1 MKIYSMT
8 ATFGKLQNETLVLQ
22 PGLTVIE
29 APNEWGK
36 STWCAFLQAM
46 LYGINTREQTKT
58 GFLADKE
65 HYAPWS
71 GSPMSGR
78 MDICWNGRDITI
90 ERRNKGRGVFND
102 FKGYET
108 ASGVPVPELT
118 AANCGQMLRGV
129 EQSVFARAGFIRLKD
144 LPVTQDESLRRRLNS
159 LVTTGDES
167 DNSDDLAQKLKDLK
181 NRCRFNK
188 SGLLPQAEAQRKEL
202 EDKLREQEML
212 NQQVQNLENRET
224 ELKGYA
230 KQLQNH
236 KQALDYAQNQNFA
249 GKLAMAKA
257 QLEIADDRV
266 QNLETL
272 CAQMP
277 NPKMLELKKL
287 QIQQLKEKQDALQM
301 EIQLQP
307 PAPTQPPVPPQFQGV
322 APRQAVTQAQTDAE
336 EFQHLVTG
344 IKRPSPVLWI
354 VGLLMLLAGIVLMVT
369 AHIPVV
375 LISGVILT
383 LLGFILWFDRINKNK
398 NAETQARMLAR
409 RYSPIEPSQWAAEAK
424 VYADA
429 QAHYEEE
436 LNNYRNH
443 MHQLDLRLK
452 AIYSQVETMT
462 GGKSAMHYEQELDE
476 ALAQQRSYGDALRER
491 SRLEE
496 MVNTLASSQ
505 DEVLPPEQPDALT
518 YDMPTTLRMLSD
530 VQQEQ
535 RQLHQRLGQYQGRM
549 EAMGDPTALRAE
561 LSKVLQQ
568 IDKLEKVY
576 AAAAFAQ
583 QTLLEAKL
591 ELQRRFAPRISQRAQ
606 ELFGKLTGG
615 RYERIT
621 LGEDFSV
628 SAAAQG
634 ENTLY
639 GTLWRS
645 DGTVDQLY
653 LALRL
658 AVAEELTPEAPLVL
672 DDAFVRFDDQ
682 RLAQAV
688 QILQQTGETKQV
700 ILFTCQSR
708 ENKIMEELL

>member
-102 FKGYET
+102 FKAYET

-118 AANCGQMLRGV
+118 AANCGQMLLGV

-322 APRQAVTQAQTDAE
+322 APRQAVSQAQTDAE
-336 EFQHLVTG
+336 EFQYLVTG

>member
-102 FKGYET
+102 FKAYET

-118 AANCGQMLRGV
+118 AANCGQMLLGV
-129 EQSVFARAGFIRLKD
+129 EQSVFARAGFIRFKD
-144 LPVTQDESLRRRLNS
+144 LPVTHDESLRRRLNS

-257 QLEIADDRV
+257 QLEIAADRV

-322 APRQAVTQAQTDAE
+322 APRQAVSQAQTDAE
-336 EFQHLVTG
+336 AFQHLVTG

-443 MHQLDLRLK
+443 MHQLELRLK

>member
-102 FKGYET
+102 FKAYET

-118 AANCGQMLRGV
+118 AANCGQMLLGV

-322 APRQAVTQAQTDAE
+322 APRQAVSQAQTDAE
-336 EFQHLVTG
+336 AFQHLVTG

-383 LLGFILWFDRINKNK
+383 LLGFILWLDRINKNK

>member
-71 GSPMSGR
+71 GAPMSGR
-78 MDICWNGRDITI
+78 MDICWNSRDITI

-102 FKGYET
+102 FKAYET

-118 AANCGQMLRGV
+118 AANCGQMLLGV

-212 NQQVQNLENRET
+212 NQQVQSLENRET

-322 APRQAVTQAQTDAE
+322 APRQAVSQAQTDAE
-336 EFQHLVTG
+336 EFQYLVTG

-443 MHQLDLRLK
+443 MHQLELRLK

-653 LALRL
+653 LVLRL

-682 RLAQAV
+682 RLAQAM

>member
-8 ATFGKLQNETLVLQ
+8 ATFGKLNNETLTLR
-22 PGLTVIE
+22 PGLSVIE

-71 GSPMSGR
+71 GAPMSGR
-78 MDICWNGRDITI
+78 MDISWNGRDITI

-102 FKGYET
+102 FKAYET
-108 ASGVPVPELT
+108 QSGVPVAELT
-118 AANCGQMLRGV
+118 AANCGQMLLGV

-167 DNSDDLAQKLKDLK
+167 DHSDDLAQRLKDLK

-188 SGLLPQAEAQRKEL
+188 SGLLPQAEAQYQEL
-202 EDKLREQEML
+202 AEKLREQEAL
-212 NQQVQNLENRET
+212 QQQIVTLENRQEQ
-224 ELKGYA
+224 LKTYA
-230 KQLQNH
+230 GKLQNH

-257 QLEIADDRV
+257 QLEIADERV
-266 QNLETL
+266 RNLEVL
-272 CAQMP
+272 CAQVP

-307 PAPTQPPVPPQFQGV
+307 PAPAAPAAPPQFQGV
-322 APRQAVTQAQTDAE
+322 APQLAVEQAKADE
-336 EFQHLVTG
+336 KEFEKLLAGRKKLSIWEIAVC
-344 IKRPSPVLWI
+344 VLI
-354 VGLLMLLAGIVLMVT
+354 LLAGIVAFAVSKNILCL
-369 AHIPVV
+369 VV
-375 LISGVILT
+375 GLFAVP
-383 LLGFILWFDRINKNK
+383 LLAVLAVLRGNKNK
-398 NAETQARMLAR
+398 HLQTQARLLAR
-409 RYSPIEPSQWAAEAK
+409 RYSPIEPSQWAVEAK

-429 QAHYEEE
+429 QTHYEEE
-436 LNNYRNH
+436 LNDYRKH
-443 MHQLDLRLK
+443 IHQLEMRLK
-452 AIYSQVETMT
+452 AIYSQVEAMT
-462 GGKSAMHYEQELDE
+462 GGKSAMHYEQELDS
-476 ALAQQRSYGDALRER
+476 ALAQQRSYADAVRER

-496 MVNTLASSQ
+496 MVGTLASSR
-505 DEVLPPEQPDALT
+505 EEILPPQQPDELE
-518 YDMPTTLRMLSD
+518 YDLPTTLRLLSD

-535 RQLHQRLGQYQGRM
+535 RQLHQRLGQHQGRM
-549 EAMGDPTALRAE
+549 EALGDPSVLRAE
-561 LSKVLQQ
+561 LATVQKRIAQ
-568 IDKLEKVY
+568 LEKIH
-576 AAAAFAQ
+576 AATVFAQ

-606 ELFGKLTGG
+606 ELFGRLTGG

-621 LGEDFSV
+621 LGEDFSL
-628 SAAAQG
+628 SAAAEG

-658 AVAEELTPEAPLVL
+658 AVAEELTPDAPLVL

-682 RLAQAV
+682 RLARAME
-688 QILQQTGETKQV
+688 ILKQTAEDKQV

-708 ENKIMEELL
+708 EKQWMEEP

>member
-102 FKGYET
+102 FKAYET

-118 AANCGQMLRGV
+118 AANCGQMLLGV

-322 APRQAVTQAQTDAE
+322 APRQAVSQAQTDAE

-443 MHQLDLRLK
+443 MHQLELRLK

>member
-1 MKIYSMT
+1 MRIYSMS
-8 ATFGKLQNETLVLQ
+8 ATFGKLSNETLTLQ
-22 PGLTVIE
+22 PGLNIIE

-71 GSPMSGR
+71 GAPMSGR

-90 ERRNKGRGVFND
+90 ERRSKGRGVFND
-102 FKGYET
+102 FKAYET

-118 AANCGQMLRGV
+118 AANCGGVLLGV

-167 DNSDDLAQKLKDLK
+167 GCSDALAQKLKDLK
-181 NRCRFNK
+181 NHCRFNK
-188 SGLLPQAEAQRKEL
+188 SGLLPQAEAQRRELTEKLAEL
-202 EDKLREQEML
+202 EALQQQIAGLEQRQES
-212 NQQVQNLENRET
+212 
-224 ELKGYA
+224 LKDYLS
-230 KQLQNH
+230 KLQNH

-257 QLEIADDRV
+257 QLEIAQERV
-266 QNLETL
+266 ENLETL

-307 PAPTQPPVPPQFQGV
+307 PAPAQPPVPPQFQGV
-322 APRQAVTQAQTDAE
+322 APQQVVAQSQTDAE
-336 EFQHLVTG
+336 EFQRLMASV
-344 IKRPSPVLWI
+344 KRPSPVLWI

-369 AHIPVV
+369 AHIPIV
-375 LISGVILT
+375 LILGVICT
-383 LLGFILWFDRINKNK
+383 LLGFILWFDRGNKNK
-398 NAETQARMLAR
+398 NAQTQAKILAR
-409 RYSPIEPSQWAAEAK
+409 RYSPIEPEQWAVEAK
-424 VYADA
+424 AYADA
-429 QAHYEEE
+429 WAHYEEE
-436 LNNYRNH
+436 LNDYRNNL
-443 MHQLDLRLK
+443 HQLDMRLK
-452 AIYSQVETMT
+452 AIYSQVEVMT
-462 GGKSAMHYEQELDE
+462 GGKSAMHYEQELDT
-476 ALAQQRSYGDALRER
+476 ALAQQRSYADAVRER

-496 MVNTLASSQ
+496 MVHTLAASR
-505 DEVLPPEQPDALT
+505 EEILPPRQPDTLDM
-518 YDMPTTLRMLSD
+518 DMPTTLRLLSD

-535 RQLHQRLGQYQGRM
+535 RQLHQRLGQYQGRQ
-549 EAMGDPTALRAE
+549 EALGDPESLRRE
-561 LSKVLQQ
+561 LSAVQTRITQ
-568 IDKLEKVY
+568 LEKIYDATV
-576 AAAAFAQ
+576 FAQ

-606 ELFGKLTGG
+606 ELFGKLTNG

-621 LGEDFSV
+621 LGEDFSL
-628 SAAAQG
+628 SAAAEG

-672 DDAFVRFDDQ
+672 DDAFVRFDDR
-682 RLAQAV
+682 RLAQALE
-688 QILQQTGETKQV
+688 ILKETSENKQV
-700 ILFTCQSR
+700 ILFTCHSR
-708 ENKIMEELL
+708 EKELMEEA

>member
-1 MKIYSMT
+1 
-8 ATFGKLQNETLVLQ
+8 
-22 PGLTVIE
+22 
-29 APNEWGK
+29 
-36 STWCAFLQAM
+36 M
-46 LYGINTREQTKT
+46 L
-58 GFLADKE
+58 L
-65 HYAPWS
+65 
-71 GSPMSGR
+71 
-78 MDICWNGRDITI
+78 
-90 ERRNKGRGVFND
+90 
-102 FKGYET
+102 
-108 ASGVPVPELT
+108 
-118 AANCGQMLRGV
+118 GV

-322 APRQAVTQAQTDAE
+322 APRQAVSQAQTDAE
-336 EFQHLVTG
+336 EFQYLVTG

-383 LLGFILWFDRINKNK
+383 LLGFILWCDRINKNT

-409 RYSPIEPSQWAAEAK
+409 RYSPIEPANGRQ
-424 VYADA
+424 
-429 QAHYEEE
+429 
-436 LNNYRNH
+436 R
-443 MHQLDLRLK
+443 
-452 AIYSQVETMT
+452 
-462 GGKSAMHYEQELDE
+462 
-476 ALAQQRSYGDALRER
+476 QRS
-491 SRLEE
+491 
-496 MVNTLASSQ
+496 
-505 DEVLPPEQPDALT
+505 
-518 YDMPTTLRMLSD
+518 MLMF
-530 VQQEQ
+530 
-535 RQLHQRLGQYQGRM
+535 RHTMR
-549 EAMGDPTALRAE
+549 
-561 LSKVLQQ
+561 K
-568 IDKLEKVY
+568 
-576 AAAAFAQ
+576 
-583 QTLLEAKL
+583 
-591 ELQRRFAPRISQRAQ
+591 
-606 ELFGKLTGG
+606 
-615 RYERIT
+615 
-621 LGEDFSV
+621 
-628 SAAAQG
+628 
-634 ENTLY
+634 N
-639 GTLWRS
+639 
-645 DGTVDQLY
+645 
-653 LALRL
+653 
-658 AVAEELTPEAPLVL
+658 
-672 DDAFVRFDDQ
+672 
-682 RLAQAV
+682 
-688 QILQQTGETKQV
+688 
-700 ILFTCQSR
+700 
-708 ENKIMEELL
+708 

>member
-1 MKIYSMT
+1 M
-8 ATFGKLQNETLVLQ
+8 
-22 PGLTVIE
+22 
-29 APNEWGK
+29 
-36 STWCAFLQAM
+36 
-46 LYGINTREQTKT
+46 
-58 GFLADKE
+58 
-65 HYAPWS
+65 
-71 GSPMSGR
+71 
-78 MDICWNGRDITI
+78 
-90 ERRNKGRGVFND
+90 
-102 FKGYET
+102 
-108 ASGVPVPELT
+108 
-118 AANCGQMLRGV
+118 
-129 EQSVFARAGFIRLKD
+129 KD

-212 NQQVQNLENRET
+212 NQQVQSLENRET

-307 PAPTQPPVPPQFQGV
+307 PAPDQPPVPPQFQGV
-322 APRQAVTQAQTDAE
+322 APRQAVSQAQTDAE

-424 VYADA
+424 VYADV

-443 MHQLDLRLK
+443 MHQLELRLK

-549 EAMGDPTALRAE
+549 EALGDPISLRTE
-561 LSKVLQQ
+561 LSKVLQR

-576 AAAAFAQ
+576 AAVVFAQ

-682 RLAQAV
+682 RLAQAM

>member
-102 FKGYET
+102 FKAYET

-118 AANCGQMLRGV
+118 AANCGQMLLGV

-322 APRQAVTQAQTDAE
+322 APRQAVSQAQTDAE
-336 EFQHLVTG
+336 AFQHLVTG

>member
-8 ATFGKLQNETLVLQ
+8 ATFGKLNNETLTLQ
-22 PGLTVIE
+22 PGLSVIE

-71 GSPMSGR
+71 GAPMSGR

-102 FKGYET
+102 FKAYET
-108 ASGVPVPELT
+108 ASGVTVPELT
-118 AANCGQMLRGV
+118 AVNCGQTLLGV

-167 DNSDDLAQKLKDLK
+167 DHADDLEKKLKDLK

-188 SGLLPQAEAQRKEL
+188 SGLLPQAETQYKEL
-202 EDKLREQEML
+202 TEKLREQEAL
-212 NQQVQNLENRET
+212 QQQIGNLESRQEDI
-224 ELKGYA
+224 KA
-230 KQLQNH
+230 HVRKLQNH

-307 PAPTQPPVPPQFQGV
+307 PAPIPPAVPPQFQGI
-322 APRQAVTQAQTDAE
+322 APQMAVQQAQADAK
-336 EFQHLVTG
+336 EFATLLAGRKKLSVWEIAG
-344 IKRPSPVLWI
+344 CVLI
-354 VGLLMLLAGIVLMVT
+354 LLAGIVAYAALKS
-369 AHIPVV
+369 IPCLVV
-375 LISGVILT
+375 GLIAV
-383 LLGFILWFDRINKNK
+383 LLLPVLAVLRNNKNK
-398 NAETQARMLAR
+398 HLETQARMIAR
-409 RYSPIEPSQWAAEAK
+409 RYSPIEPNQWAAEAK

-429 QAHYEEE
+429 QEHYEEE
-436 LNNYRNH
+436 LSDYRNR
-443 MHQLDLRLK
+443 MHQLEMRLK

-462 GGKSAMHYEQELDE
+462 GGKSALHYEQELEE
-476 ALAQQRSYGDALRER
+476 ALAQQRSYADAVRER

-496 MVNTLASSQ
+496 TVSTLASSHE
-505 DEVLPPEQPDALT
+505 EVLPPEFPDELDL
-518 YDMPTTLRMLSD
+518 DMPTTLRLLSD
-530 VQQEQ
+530 AQQEQ

-549 EAMGDPTALRAE
+549 EALGD
-561 LSKVLQQ
+561 LQSLEEERSRVSQ
-568 IDKLEKVY
+568 RIAQLEKIHD
-576 AAAAFAQ
+576 AAVFAQ

-606 ELFGKLTGG
+606 ELFGKLTNG
-615 RYERIT
+615 RYGRIT
-621 LGEDFSV
+621 LGEDFSL
-628 SAAAQG
+628 SAAATG

-658 AVAEELTPEAPLVL
+658 AVAEELTPDAPLVL
-672 DDAFVRFDDQ
+672 DDAFVRFDDV
-682 RLAQAV
+682 RLAKAME
-688 QILQQTGETKQV
+688 ILKETSKDKQV

-708 ENKIMEELL
+708 EKTWMEEQE

>member
-102 FKGYET
+102 FKAYET

-118 AANCGQMLRGV
+118 AANCGQMLLGV

-322 APRQAVTQAQTDAE
+322 APRQAVSQAQTDAE

-409 RYSPIEPSQWAAEAK
+409 RYSPIEPDQWAAEAK
-424 VYADA
+424 VYADV

-443 MHQLDLRLK
+443 MHQLELRLK

-518 YDMPTTLRMLSD
+518 YDMPTT
-530 VQQEQ
+530 
-535 RQLHQRLGQYQGRM
+535 
-549 EAMGDPTALRAE
+549 
-561 LSKVLQQ
+561 
-568 IDKLEKVY
+568 
-576 AAAAFAQ
+576 
-583 QTLLEAKL
+583 
-591 ELQRRFAPRISQRAQ
+591 
-606 ELFGKLTGG
+606 
-615 RYERIT
+615 
-621 LGEDFSV
+621 
-628 SAAAQG
+628 
-634 ENTLY
+634 
-639 GTLWRS
+639 
-645 DGTVDQLY
+645 
-653 LALRL
+653 
-658 AVAEELTPEAPLVL
+658 
-672 DDAFVRFDDQ
+672 
-682 RLAQAV
+682 
-688 QILQQTGETKQV
+688 
-700 ILFTCQSR
+700 
-708 ENKIMEELL
+708 

>member
-8 ATFGKLQNETLVLQ
+8 ATFGKLNNETLTLR
-22 PGLTVIE
+22 PGLSVIE

-71 GSPMSGR
+71 GAPMSGR
-78 MDICWNGRDITI
+78 MDISWNGRDITI

-102 FKGYET
+102 FKAYET
-108 ASGVPVPELT
+108 VSGIPVPELT
-118 AANCGQMLRGV
+118 AANCGQMLLGV

-159 LVTTGDES
+159 LVTTGDDS
-167 DNSDDLAQKLKDLK
+167 GLSDDLAQKLKDLK

-188 SGLLPQAEAQRKEL
+188 SGLLPQAEAQCREL
-202 EDKLREQEML
+202 EDKLREQEAL
-212 NQQVQNLENRET
+212 QQQIVTLENRQEQ
-224 ELKGYA
+224 LKTYA
-230 KQLQNH
+230 GKLQNH

-257 QLEIADDRV
+257 QLEIAEERV

-277 NPKMLELKKL
+277 TPKMLELKKL
-287 QIQQLKEKQDALQM
+287 QIQQLKEKQEALQM
-301 EIQLQP
+301 EIQMQP
-307 PAPTQPPVPPQFQGV
+307 PVPAQPPVPPQFQGV

-336 EFQHLVTG
+336 EFQRLMAS

-369 AHIPVV
+369 AHIPIV
-375 LISGVILT
+375 LILGAILT

-409 RYSPIEPSQWAAEAK
+409 RYSPIEPSQWAVEAK
-424 VYADA
+424 VYADT
-429 QAHYEEE
+429 QTHYEEE
-436 LNNYRNH
+436 LSDYRKYI
-443 MHQLDLRLK
+443 HQLEMRLK
-452 AIYSQVETMT
+452 AIYNQVEAMT

-476 ALAQQRSYGDALRER
+476 ALAQQRSYADAVRER

-496 MVNTLASSQ
+496 MVSTLASSR
-505 DEVLPPEQPDALT
+505 EEILPPQQPDELE
-518 YDMPTTLRMLSD
+518 YDLPTTLRLLSD

-549 EAMGDPTALRAE
+549 EALGDPSGLQAE
-561 LSKVLQQ
+561 LASVRKR
-568 IDKLEKVY
+568 IGELEKIH
-576 AAAAFAQ
+576 AATLLAQ

-591 ELQRRFAPRISQRAQ
+591 ELQRRFAPRISRRAQ
-606 ELFGKLTGG
+606 ELFGRLTGG

-621 LGEDFSV
+621 LGEDFSL
-628 SAAAQG
+628 SAAAEG

-658 AVAEELTPEAPLVL
+658 AVAEELTPDAPLVL
-672 DDAFVRFDDQ
+672 DDAFVRFDDC
-682 RLAQAV
+682 RLTQAM
-688 QILQQTGETKQV
+688 QILKEASEGKQV
-700 ILFTCQSR
+700 ILFTCQGR
-708 ENKIMEELL
+708 EKQWMEEQ

>member
-102 FKGYET
+102 FKAYET

-118 AANCGQMLRGV
+118 AANCGQMLLGV

-322 APRQAVTQAQTDAE
+322 APRQAVSQAQTDAE
-336 EFQHLVTG
+336 EFQYLVTG

-443 MHQLDLRLK
+443 MHQLELRLK

>member
-102 FKGYET
+102 FKAYET

-118 AANCGQMLRGV
+118 AANCGQMLLGV

-322 APRQAVTQAQTDAE
+322 APRQAVSQAQTDAE

>member
-102 FKGYET
+102 FKAYET

-118 AANCGQMLRGV
+118 AANCGQMLLGV

-287 QIQQLKEKQDALQM
+287 QMIKLWKLIMTMKVMDLK
-301 EIQLQP
+301 
-307 PAPTQPPVPPQFQGV
+307 
-322 APRQAVTQAQTDAE
+322 
-336 EFQHLVTG
+336 
-344 IKRPSPVLWI
+344 
-354 VGLLMLLAGIVLMVT
+354 
-369 AHIPVV
+369 
-375 LISGVILT
+375 
-383 LLGFILWFDRINKNK
+383 
-398 NAETQARMLAR
+398 
-409 RYSPIEPSQWAAEAK
+409 
-424 VYADA
+424 
-429 QAHYEEE
+429 
-436 LNNYRNH
+436 
-443 MHQLDLRLK
+443 
-452 AIYSQVETMT
+452 
-462 GGKSAMHYEQELDE
+462 
-476 ALAQQRSYGDALRER
+476 
-491 SRLEE
+491 
-496 MVNTLASSQ
+496 
-505 DEVLPPEQPDALT
+505 
-518 YDMPTTLRMLSD
+518 
-530 VQQEQ
+530 
-535 RQLHQRLGQYQGRM
+535 
-549 EAMGDPTALRAE
+549 
-561 LSKVLQQ
+561 
-568 IDKLEKVY
+568 KL
-576 AAAAFAQ
+576 
-583 QTLLEAKL
+583 
-591 ELQRRFAPRISQRAQ
+591 
-606 ELFGKLTGG
+606 
-615 RYERIT
+615 
-621 LGEDFSV
+621 
-628 SAAAQG
+628 
-634 ENTLY
+634 
-639 GTLWRS
+639 
-645 DGTVDQLY
+645 
-653 LALRL
+653 
-658 AVAEELTPEAPLVL
+658 
-672 DDAFVRFDDQ
+672 
-682 RLAQAV
+682 
-688 QILQQTGETKQV
+688 
-700 ILFTCQSR
+700 
-708 ENKIMEELL
+708 

>member
-8 ATFGKLQNETLVLQ
+8 ATFGKLNNETLTLQ
-22 PGLTVIE
+22 PGLSVIE

-71 GSPMSGR
+71 GAPMSGR

-90 ERRNKGRGVFND
+90 ERRNKGRGIFND
-102 FKGYET
+102 FKAYET
-108 ASGVPVPELT
+108 ASGVTVPELT
-118 AANCGQMLRGV
+118 AANCGQMLLGV

-167 DNSDDLAQKLKDLK
+167 DHADDLAQKLKDLK

-188 SGLLPQAEAQRKEL
+188 SGLLPQAETQYNEL
-202 EDKLREQEML
+202 TEKLRELEAL
-212 NQQVQNLENRET
+212 QQQIGNLESRQED
-224 ELKGYA
+224 LKA
-230 KQLQNH
+230 HVRKLQNH

-307 PAPTQPPVPPQFQGV
+307 PAPTPPAVPPQFQGI
-322 APRQAVTQAQTDAE
+322 APQMAVQQAQADAK
-336 EFQHLVTG
+336 EFAA
-344 IKRPSPVLWI
+344 
-354 VGLLMLLAGIVLMVT
+354 LLAGRKKLSIWEI
-369 AHIPVV
+369 AGCV
-375 LISGVILT
+375 LILLAGVVAYAALKSIPCLVVGLFAV
-383 LLGFILWFDRINKNK
+383 LLLPVLAVLRSNKNK
-398 NAETQARMLAR
+398 HLETQARMIAR
-409 RYSPIEPSQWAAEAK
+409 RYSPIEPNQWAAEAK

-429 QAHYEEE
+429 QEHYEEE
-436 LNNYRNH
+436 LSDYRNC
-443 MHQLDLRLK
+443 MHQLEMRLK
-452 AIYSQVETMT
+452 AIYSQVEAMT
-462 GGKSAMHYEQELDE
+462 GGKSALHYEQELEE
-476 ALAQQRSYGDALRER
+476 ALAQQRSYADAVRER

-496 MVNTLASSQ
+496 TVSTLASSHE
-505 DEVLPPEQPDALT
+505 EVLPPEFPDELDL
-518 YDMPTTLRMLSD
+518 DMSTTLRLLSD
-530 VQQEQ
+530 AQQEQ

-549 EAMGDPTALRAE
+549 EALGD
-561 LSKVLQQ
+561 LQSLEEERSRVRQ
-568 IDKLEKVY
+568 RIAQLEKIHD
-576 AAAAFAQ
+576 AAVFAQ

-606 ELFGKLTGG
+606 ELFGKLTNG
-615 RYERIT
+615 RYGRIT
-621 LGEDFSV
+621 LGEDFSL
-628 SAAAQG
+628 SAAATG

-658 AVAEELTPEAPLVL
+658 AVAEELTPDAPLVL
-672 DDAFVRFDDQ
+672 DDAFVRFDDV
-682 RLAQAV
+682 RLAKAME
-688 QILQQTGETKQV
+688 ILKETSKDKQV

-708 ENKIMEELL
+708 EKTWMEEQE

>member
-1 MKIYSMT
+1 MKIYPMT

-102 FKGYET
+102 FKAYET

-118 AANCGQMLRGV
+118 AANCGQMLLGV

-322 APRQAVTQAQTDAE
+322 APRQAVSQAQTDAE

-354 VGLLMLLAGIVLMVT
+354 VGLLVLLAGIVLMVT

>member
-71 GSPMSGR
+71 GAPMSGR

-102 FKGYET
+102 FKAYET

-118 AANCGQMLRGV
+118 AANCGQMLLGV

-307 PAPTQPPVPPQFQGV
+307 PAPAQPPVPPQFLGV

-409 RYSPIEPSQWAAEAK
+409 RYSPIEPRQWAAEAK

-443 MHQLDLRLK
+443 MHQLELRLK

-576 AAAAFAQ
+576 AAVVFAQ

>member
-8 ATFGKLQNETLVLQ
+8 ATFGKLQSETLVLQ

-71 GSPMSGR
+71 GAPMSGR
-78 MDICWNGRDITI
+78 MDICWNSRDITI

-102 FKGYET
+102 FKAYET

-118 AANCGQMLRGV
+118 AANCGQMLLGV

-212 NQQVQNLENRET
+212 NQQVQSLENRET

-307 PAPTQPPVPPQFQGV
+307 PAPDQPPVPPQFQGV
-322 APRQAVTQAQTDAE
+322 APRQAVSQAQTDAE
-336 EFQHLVTG
+336 EFQYLVTG

-443 MHQLDLRLK
+443 MHQLELRLK

-653 LALRL
+653 LVLRL

>member
-102 FKGYET
+102 FKAYET

-118 AANCGQMLRGV
+118 AANCGQMLLGV

-443 MHQLDLRLK
+443 MHQLELRLK

>member
-102 FKGYET
+102 FKAYET

-118 AANCGQMLRGV
+118 AANCGQMRLGV
-129 EQSVFARAGFIRLKD
+129 EQSGFARAGFIRLKD

-236 KQALDYAQNQNFA
+236 KQALDYEQNQSFA

-322 APRQAVTQAQTDAE
+322 APRQAVSQAQTDAE
-336 EFQHLVTG
+336 EFQYLVTG

-443 MHQLDLRLK
+443 MHQLELRLK

>member
-102 FKGYET
+102 FKAYET

-118 AANCGQMLRGV
+118 AANCGQMLLGV

-322 APRQAVTQAQTDAE
+322 APRQAVSQAQTDAE
-336 EFQHLVTG
+336 EFQYLVTG

-424 VYADA
+424 VYADV

-443 MHQLDLRLK
+443 MHQLELRLK

-688 QILQQTGETKQV
+688 QILQQIGETKQV

>member
-78 MDICWNGRDITI
+78 MDICWNGRNITI

-102 FKGYET
+102 FKAYET

-118 AANCGQMLRGV
+118 AANCGQMLLGV

-322 APRQAVTQAQTDAE
+322 APRQAVSQAQTDAE
-336 EFQHLVTG
+336 AFQHLVTG

>member
-8 ATFGKLQNETLVLQ
+8 ATFGKLQSETLVLQ

-78 MDICWNGRDITI
+78 MDICWNRRDITI

-102 FKGYET
+102 FKAYET

-118 AANCGQMLRGV
+118 AANCGQMLLGV

-212 NQQVQNLENRET
+212 NQQVQSLENRET

-307 PAPTQPPVPPQFQGV
+307 PVPDQPPVPPQFLGV

-424 VYADA
+424 VYADV

-443 MHQLDLRLK
+443 MHQLELRLK

-549 EAMGDPTALRAE
+549 EALGDPISLRTE
-561 LSKVLQQ
+561 LSKVLQR

-576 AAAAFAQ
+576 AAVVFAQ

-682 RLAQAV
+682 RLAQAM

>member
-8 ATFGKLQNETLVLQ
+8 ATFGKLNNETLTLQ

-71 GSPMSGR
+71 GAPMSGR
-78 MDICWNGRDITI
+78 MDINWNGRDITI

-102 FKGYET
+102 FKAYET
-108 ASGVPVPELT
+108 ASGIAVAELT
-118 AANCGQMLRGV
+118 AANCGTMLLGA

-167 DNSDDLAQKLKDLK
+167 DHSDDLAQKLKDLK

-188 SGLLPQAEAQRKEL
+188 SGLLPQAENQYKEL
-202 EDKLREQEML
+202 TEKLREQEAL
-212 NQQVQNLENRET
+212 QQQIENLESRQE
-224 ELKGYA
+224 ELKA
-230 KQLQNH
+230 HARKLQNH

-257 QLEIADDRV
+257 QLEIAQERV
-266 QNLETL
+266 ENLETL

-307 PAPTQPPVPPQFQGV
+307 PAPAQPPVPPQFQGV
-322 APRQAVTQAQTDAE
+322 APQQVVAQSQTDAE
-336 EFQHLVTG
+336 EFRRLMAS

-369 AHIPVV
+369 AHIPIV
-375 LISGVILT
+375 LILGVICT
-383 LLGFILWFDRINKNK
+383 LLGFILWFDRGNKNK
-398 NAETQARMLAR
+398 NAQTQARILAR
-409 RYSPIEPSQWAAEAK
+409 RYSPIEPDQWAAEAK
-424 VYADA
+424 AYADA
-429 QAHYEEE
+429 WTHYEEE
-436 LNNYRNH
+436 LSDYRNH
-443 MHQLDLRLK
+443 MHQLEMRLK
-452 AIYSQVETMT
+452 AIYSQVEVMT
-462 GGKSAMHYEQELDE
+462 GGKSALHYEQELEE
-476 ALAQQRSYGDALRER
+476 ALAQQRSYADAVRER

-496 MVNTLASSQ
+496 TVSTLASSHE
-505 DEVLPPEQPDALT
+505 EVMPPEFPDELDL
-518 YDMPTTLRMLSD
+518 DMPATLRLLSD

-535 RQLHQRLGQYQGRM
+535 RQLHQRLGQLQGRQ
-549 EAMGDPTALRAE
+549 EALGDPQSLEEE
-561 LSKVLQQ
+561 LAKVGQRITQ
-568 IDKLEKVY
+568 LEKIY
-576 AAAAFAQ
+576 DAAVLAQ

-606 ELFGKLTGG
+606 ELFGKLTNG
-615 RYERIT
+615 RYGRIT
-621 LGEDFSV
+621 LGEDFSL
-628 SAAAQG
+628 SAAATG

-672 DDAFVRFDDQ
+672 DDAFVRFDDV
-682 RLAQAV
+682 RLAQAMD
-688 QILQQTGETKQV
+688 ILKQTSEDKQV

-708 ENKIMEELL
+708 EKKWMEEQQ

>member
-102 FKGYET
+102 FKAYET

-118 AANCGQMLRGV
+118 AANCGQMLLGV

-322 APRQAVTQAQTDAE
+322 APRQAVSQAQTDAE

-443 MHQLDLRLK
+443 MHQLELRLK

-700 ILFTCQSR
+700 ILFTCQRR

>member
-8 ATFGKLQNETLVLQ
+8 ATFGKLNNETLTLR
-22 PGLTVIE
+22 PGLSVIE

-71 GSPMSGR
+71 GAPMSGR
-78 MDICWNGRDITI
+78 MDISWNGRDITI

-102 FKGYET
+102 FKAYET
-108 ASGVPVPELT
+108 VSGIPVPELT
-118 AANCGQMLRGV
+118 AANCGQMLLGI

-159 LVTTGDES
+159 LVTTGDDS
-167 DNSDDLAQKLKDLK
+167 GLSDDLAQKLKDLK

-188 SGLLPQAEAQRKEL
+188 SGLLPQAEAQCREL
-202 EDKLREQEML
+202 EDKLREQEAL
-212 NQQVQNLENRET
+212 QQQIVTLENRQEQ
-224 ELKGYA
+224 LKTYA
-230 KQLQNH
+230 GKLQNH

-257 QLEIADDRV
+257 QLEIAEERV

-277 NPKMLELKKL
+277 TPKMLELKKL
-287 QIQQLKEKQDALQM
+287 QIQQLKEKQEALQM
-301 EIQLQP
+301 EIQMQP
-307 PAPTQPPVPPQFQGV
+307 PVPAQPPVPPQFQGV

-336 EFQHLVTG
+336 EFQRLMAS

-369 AHIPVV
+369 AHIPIV
-375 LISGVILT
+375 LILGAILT

-409 RYSPIEPSQWAAEAK
+409 RYSPIEPSQWAVEAK
-424 VYADA
+424 VYADT
-429 QAHYEEE
+429 QTHYEEE
-436 LNNYRNH
+436 LSDYRKYI
-443 MHQLDLRLK
+443 HQLEMRLK
-452 AIYSQVETMT
+452 AIYNQVEAMT

-476 ALAQQRSYGDALRER
+476 ALAQQRSYADAVRER

-496 MVNTLASSQ
+496 MVSTLASSR
-505 DEVLPPEQPDALT
+505 EEILPPQQPDELE
-518 YDMPTTLRMLSD
+518 YDLPTTLRLLSD

-549 EAMGDPTALRAE
+549 EALGDPSGLQAE
-561 LSKVLQQ
+561 LASVRKR
-568 IDKLEKVY
+568 IGELEKIH
-576 AAAAFAQ
+576 AATLLAQ

-591 ELQRRFAPRISQRAQ
+591 ELQRRFAPRISRRAQ
-606 ELFGKLTGG
+606 ELFGRLTGG

-621 LGEDFSV
+621 LGEDFSL
-628 SAAAQG
+628 SAAAEG

-658 AVAEELTPEAPLVL
+658 AVAEELTPDAPLVL
-672 DDAFVRFDDQ
+672 DDAFVRFDDC
-682 RLAQAV
+682 RLTQAM
-688 QILQQTGETKQV
+688 QILKEASEGKQV
-700 ILFTCQSR
+700 ILFTCQGR
-708 ENKIMEELL
+708 EKQWMEEQ